1 MGLPEISIITTI
13 AVALGGMVMTFVRY
27 GPERRGVLIR
37 EEEGSF
43 NILNS
48 LTLTLQNEL
57 SRKNEEIVGLYDRV
71 RKLEEEN
78 AGLRSLA
85 GRREGDSDAPDTPT
99 SR

>member
-1 MGLPEISIITTI
+1 
-13 AVALGGMVMTFVRY
+13 MTFVRY

-57 SRKNEEIVGLYDRV
+57 KRKDELLEAAHAKIAAQEIEL
-71 RKLEEEN
+71 
-78 AGLRSLA
+78 AGLRKAA
-85 GRREGDSDAPDTPT
+85 GRRQGDTDAAADE
-99 SR
+99 